1 MPAPVPY
8 SLDDAEGIV
17 AASSEAVDALVV
29 DAAFAD
35 DDVTEL
41 TDCAVSIGKAPVPD
55 DAPPA
60 ADVSTLVVE
69 VVTPD
74 ERPDAPVLRG
84 AGVGAAALL
93 VVAELAVALVSGAAL
108 ATLEADVPEPPDE
121 VADDE
126 VPADDAPVAD
136 VPAALLPLVPAL
148 EVPAPAALALDDPV
162 PPVAVVLADAPPN
175 ATWIGRF
182 ATEVGSK
189 MSPRT
194 SICVSRPG

>member
-1 MPAPVPY
+1 M
-8 SLDDAEGIV
+8 V
-17 AASSEAVDALVV
+17 AASCEALAALVV

-41 TDCAVSIGKAPVPD
+41 TDCALSIGKPPVPD

-60 ADVSTLVVE
+60 DDVSTLVVE
-69 VVTPD
+69 AATPE

-84 AGVGAAALL
+84 AGVAAAALADIDVDVVAL
-93 VVAELAVALVSGAAL
+93 VVAELTLALVSGAAL

-121 VADDE
+121 L
-126 VPADDAPVAD
+126 ADDAPAAD
-136 VPAALLPLVPAL
+136 VPAALLPLVSAL
-148 EVPAPAALALDDPV
+148 EVPVPAALALDDPV

-182 ATEVGSK
+182 ATEIGSK
-189 MSPRT
+189 ISPRT